1 MMANATPSPSAR
13 PPGSRRLLVVAL
25 ALLLLAA
32 AGALAWRF
40 LGAGAAGPSFRVA
53 KVERGNITAVVSASG
68 SLSAVTTVVVG
79 SQISGQIKELFVDFN
94 SQVRKG
100 QLLARIDPETYELKV
115 RQAEAD
121 LEAARTQLLNQQANG
136 LTLRSQATRTRIQAN
151 DAKSDLDRKE
161 SLFDKGFIS
170 GAERD
175 KAKFTFDA
183 AAEAV
188 TTAEAQIRAGDALVA
203 NAAAIVKQR
212 EAALAGARV
221 DLARTAIVAPVD
233 GIVISR
239 QVDAGQTVAA
249 SLNTP
254 TLFSIAQDLREMQV
268 EVAIDESDISRI
280 RSGQRVTFTVDAY
293 PTRTFEGKVRQ
304 IRKAAQTLQNVVT
317 YTVVVATENPNL
329 LLVPGMTANVRIVA
343 DSREGPQNA
352 NAALRFRPPGAVAA
366 RDVEPA
372 NAANAGGGAGGGVRA
387 GGSASS
393 TNSSSTRAA
402 ARLDEIFAELRARM
416 AELRDV
422 PEADRRT
429 RSEPARRHAAE
440 DQRHAESRAAAQ
452 VRRSRRQ
459 RDRPRRRQQRAR
471 LRRRRRPA
479 EGGGAAPRAHRRQRH
494 RGRRRGAGR
503 GCRGHRRQQRAG
515 RGGLAPGGERPAPP
529 VLNFRSVM
537 APPPL
542 IAVRDLTKVY
552 TLGETEV
559 HALAGISVD
568 IAEGEFVAVMGP
580 SGSGKSTFMNLI
592 GCLDTP
598 TSGSYRFAGDDVA
611 HMDRDALARV
621 RNRRIG
627 FVFQQFNLLPRTSAL
642 ENVELPL
649 LYAGTPPAPPRQR
662 AAEARGGRAADREH
676 HHPCSS
682 GGQQQR
688 VIARAGH
695 APS

>member
-161 SLFDKGFIS
+161 SLFNKGFIS

-175 KAKFTFDA
+175 KAKYTFDA

-188 TTAEAQIRAGDALVA
+188 TTAEAQIRAGDAQVA

-343 DSREGPQNA
+343 DSREGVLKVP

-372 NAANAGGGAGGGVRA
+372 ANAANAGGGAGGGDPQARRQRLVDELKLD
-387 GGSASS
+387 
-393 TNSSSTRAA
+393 AA
-402 ARLDEIFAELRARM
+402 QQARLDEIFAELRARM

-429 RSEPARRHAAE
+429 RGERLRG
-440 DQRHAESRAAAQ
+440 DM
-452 VRRSRRQ
+452 RQ
-459 RDRPRRRQQRAR
+459 KINAMLNPEQQRKY
-471 LRRRRRPA
+471 A
-479 EGGGAAPRAHRRQRH
+479 EVVASET
-494 RGRRRGAGR
+494 
-503 GCRGHRRQQRAG
+503 G
-515 RGGLAPGGERPAPP
+515 RGGGSSGRVYVDDGGQPKEVALRLGLTDGNATEVVGGALAEGAEVIVGSNAPAAAGSRPAA
-529 VLNFRSVM
+529 S
-537 APPPL
+537 AP
-542 IAVRDLTKVY
+542 R
-552 TLGETEV
+552 
-559 HALAGISVD
+559 
-568 IAEGEFVAVMGP
+568 
-580 SGSGKSTFMNLI
+580 
-592 GCLDTP
+592 
-598 TSGSYRFAGDDVA
+598 
-611 HMDRDALARV
+611 
-621 RNRRIG
+621 
-627 FVFQQFNLLPRTSAL
+627 LPF
-642 ENVELPL
+642 
-649 LYAGTPPAPPRQR
+649 
-662 AAEARGGRAADREH
+662 
-676 HHPCSS
+676 
-682 GGQQQR
+682 
-688 VIARAGH
+688 
-695 APS
+695 